1 LTSAGELPGKIY
13 DAIYK
18 RSIEDPEG
26 FWGEAAEELHW
37 FRKWDKVLDD
47 SVSPFFKWFTGG
59 TTNLCYNALDR
70 HILAGKGDKIAV
82 MWESTA
88 QGQSRIISY
97 DELYKEVNRFAG
109 VLKNLG
115 IHKGDRVLI
124 YLPMVPEAFVSML
137 ACTRIG
143 SIHSIVFAGFSIDS
157 LAERIS
163 DAQPKVLITADGGM
177 RRNKPVP
184 LKEIVDS
191 SLEKSPVETVIVLD
205 RGIVDIQ
212 MKEGRDH
219 YWADLIRDKG
229 EEYVEPEQLESSHP
243 SYILYT
249 SGTTGKPKG
258 VVRDTGGYMVALY
271 NSMKQIYGIKEGD
284 VYWATSDIGWVVG
297 HSYIVYAPLLL
308 GISSVMYEGTPD
320 YPDHGVFWKV
330 VEKYGV
336 SVMFS
341 APTAIRM
348 LMRFG
353 IEKIKSCDT
362 SSLRYLFLAGEALD
376 KTTWQWATDALDNRP
391 VIDHYWLTETGW
403 PVVANMVGLEL
414 LPIKPGS
421 PTKAVVGYNLA
432 VVDSEG
438 KVVPPNTKGFL
449 VTMAPLPP
457 GTLMT
462 IWGDDERYKR
472 EYWQQFEG
480 RLLFSTGD
488 FATVDEDGYLT
499 MYGRAD
505 EVLNVAGHR
514 LGTREIEEII
524 LSHPAIAEAGV
535 VGVASKI
542 KGEEPICL
550 AVLKEGFESS
560 NKLRLE
566 IKNLIRQRIG
576 SVASIKD
583 IRFVHMLP
591 KTRSGKYMRRVIKAV
606 YEEQELADLSTIEDG
621 ASIEEVREAIREM
634 KKSLR

>member
-143 SIHSIVFAGFSIDS
+143 AIHSIVFAGFSIDS